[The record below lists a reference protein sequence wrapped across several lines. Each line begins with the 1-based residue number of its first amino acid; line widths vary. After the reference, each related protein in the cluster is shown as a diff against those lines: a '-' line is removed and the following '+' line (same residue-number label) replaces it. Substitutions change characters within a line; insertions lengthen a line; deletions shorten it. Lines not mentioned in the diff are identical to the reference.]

1 MVSYLFWVETARSA
15 CSLVSVGACAGDND
29 LYIAGGDSFG
39 NSVSSVYK
47 WCPGDN
53 QFEDIT
59 GLHTPRKQYV
69 IIFLVYILLLHIVKC
84 PG

>member
-1 MVSYLFWVETARSA
+1 MDRKGVVVNIILMSILKCCMLSIN
-15 CSLVSVGACAGDND
+15 SGDND

-47 WCPGDN
+47 WCPEDN

-59 GLHTPRKQYV
+59 GMHTPRKQ
-69 IIFLVYILLLHIVKC
+69 
-84 PG
+84 